1 MVDGVH
7 VDAEELDVLA
17 RLGGL
22 GNVLPRV
29 VGALRHLA
37 LHVDQAYFT

>member
-1 MVDGVH
+1 MDGVH

-17 RLGGL
+17 RLGGF
-22 GNVLPRV
+22 GNVLPCV
-29 VGALRHLA
+29 AGALRHLA